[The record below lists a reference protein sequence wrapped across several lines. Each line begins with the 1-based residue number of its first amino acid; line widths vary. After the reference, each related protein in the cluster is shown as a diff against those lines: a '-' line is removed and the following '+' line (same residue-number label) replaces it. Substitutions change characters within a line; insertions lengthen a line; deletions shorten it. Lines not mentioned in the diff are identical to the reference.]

1 MFTRRDWIRTA
12 GRAALVT
19 AVGGR
24 REARAEMP
32 AVHAAA
38 PSSGPAYC
46 FFSKH
51 LPDLGWSDLGRAVKD
66 AGFDG
71 VDLTVRAN
79 GHVLPE
85 KAANDLPRA
94 LEAIKAHGVT
104 VPMVTTELTSATD
117 PNARPLLEAAASNG
131 VRYFKAG
138 YWHYAQ
144 NGDVRSQV
152 AAVGEALRGLAALA
166 REYGIEMG
174 FHNHAG
180 YVGAALWD
188 IAPAIDKL
196 DPQWAGF
203 YYDPRHAVA
212 EGGGGAW
219 KAATALVSSRL
230 KMVAVK
236 DFFWQKTQKGWTIQ
250 NCPLGEGM
258 VDWSAIGAALSAA
271 KFSGPISVHLE
282 YEIPGATA
290 QERTKRTLDAAI
302 KDVAFARRSLQV
314 PRTSA

>member
-1 MFTRRDWIRTA
+1 MLTRRDWIRTT
-12 GRAALVT
+12 GQAALVT
-19 AVGGR
+19 VVGEPRGADAG
-24 REARAEMP
+24 ARP
-32 AVHAAA
+32 VSAAA
-38 PSSGPAYC
+38 PGSGPAFC
-46 FFSKH
+46 LFSKH

-71 VDLTVRAN
+71 VDLTVRAK

-85 KAANDLPRA
+85 KAATDLPRA
-94 LEAIKAHGVT
+94 LEAIKTQGVS
-104 VPMVTTELTSATD
+104 VPMVTTELKSASD
-117 PNARPLLEAAASNG
+117 PTARPILKAAAGNG

-138 YWHYAQ
+138 YWLYSP
-144 NGDVRSQV
+144 NGDVRAQV
-152 AAVGEALRGLAALA
+152 AAVGEDLRGLAALA
-166 REYGIEMG
+166 REHGIEMG

-203 YYDPRHAVA
+203 YYDPRHSVA

-258 VDWSAIGAALSAA
+258 VDWSAVASALSAA

-282 YEIPGATA
+282 YEIPGSTPE
-290 QERTKRTLDAAI
+290 ERTKRTIEAAV
-302 KDVAFARRSLQV
+302 KDLAFARRTLQTT
-314 PRTSA
+314 RTAA